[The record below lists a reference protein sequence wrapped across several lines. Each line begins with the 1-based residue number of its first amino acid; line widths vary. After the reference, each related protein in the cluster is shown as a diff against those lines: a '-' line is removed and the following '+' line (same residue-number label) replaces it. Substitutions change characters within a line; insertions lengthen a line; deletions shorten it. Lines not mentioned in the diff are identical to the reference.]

1 MKRGLTLVVALTAA
15 LALSTIAGAAGTGPS
30 TITFTDA
37 TGDATSAPD
46 VTNVAVQG
54 DATSG
59 TITFAV
65 TVTGLALPSAD
76 GSTRFVDLWLN
87 TDRNDATG
95 DTDGSEYDLFVA
107 NDSTDPAQWGWDIG
121 SFVNG
126 TWQEVA
132 QTATMHA
139 AGSGNQ
145 FAIQVNKSDLGGAT
159 SFDVYATSAVVDANG
174 NIVAHDDAP
183 DTGRWVYDIGGPSK
197 TLTTTAT
204 PLIGKPALVPAKAT
218 AGKRLTVSFPVSVSQ
233 LGQSGSL
240 AGGKAVGTAS
250 IGGKAVP
257 HTTSLQGNLVKV
269 SLVVPKTA
277 KGKAVKVTVT
287 VTAGSSE
294 DDNGTWVNAAT
305 GETGIQAT
313 IVKGGSAAK
322 TLSTTVH

>member
-1 MKRGLTLVVALTAA
+1 MRRGLTFVAALTAA
-15 LALSTIAGAAGTGPS
+15 LALTALAGAAGTGGS

-37 TGDATSAPD
+37 TGDSTTAPD
-46 VTNVAVQG
+46 ITNVAVQG

-59 TITFAV
+59 TISFVV
-65 TVTGLALPSAD
+65 TATGLALPSAD

-95 DTDGSEYDLFVA
+95 DSAGNEYDLFVA

-126 TWQEVA
+126 AWQGVA

-145 FAIQVNKSDLGGAT
+145 FVIQVNKSDLGGAA
-159 SFDVYATSAVVDANG
+159 SFDVYATSAVIDANG

-183 DTGRWVYDIGGPSK
+183 DTGRWVYDLTGPSK
-197 TLTTTAT
+197 TLTTAAT
-204 PLIGKPALVPAKAT
+204 PVIGNPVLAPAKAT
-218 AGKRLTVSFPVSVSQ
+218 AGKRLTVSFPISVSQ
-233 LGQSGSL
+233 LGKSVPL
-240 AGGKAVGTAS
+240 AGGKVAGTAS
-250 IGGKAVP
+250 VGGKAVA
-257 HTTSLQGNLVKV
+257 HTTSVQGNVVKV
-269 SLVVPKTA
+269 SFLVPKTA
-277 KGKAVKVTVT
+277 KGKAVRVTVT

>member
-1 MKRGLTLVVALTAA
+1 MKRGLTLAAALTAA

-37 TGDATSAPD
+37 TGDATGAPD
-46 VTNVAVQG
+46 ITNVAVQG

-59 TITFAV
+59 TITFAA
-65 TVTGLALPSAD
+65 TVTGLALPAAD
-76 GSTRFVDLWLN
+76 GSQRAVDLWLN
-87 TDRNDATG
+87 TDRNDSTG
-95 DTDGSEYDLFVA
+95 SGAGNEYDLYFWT
-107 NDSTDPAQWGWDIG
+107 DSTDPAQWYWGIATYANG
-121 SFVNG
+121 S
-126 TWQEVA
+126 WQDVA
-132 QTATMHA
+132 QTPTMHG

-145 FAIQVNKSDLGGAT
+145 FALQVNKSDLGGAT
-159 SFDVYATSAVVDANG
+159 SFDVYATSTTFDSSG
-174 NIVAHDDAP
+174 NIVAHDNAP
-183 DTGRWVYDIGGPSK
+183 DDARWVYDIGGPSK
-197 TLTTTAT
+197 TLATTAS
-204 PLIGKPALVPAKAT
+204 PVIGKPVLVPAKAT

-250 IGGKAVP
+250 VGGKAVP
-257 HTTSLQGNLVKV
+257 HTTSVQGNVVKV

-277 KGKAVKVTVT
+277 KGKAVKVTVA

-305 GETGIQAT
+305 GETGIQAM